1 MSRVAYVNGSYVPHA
16 SAAVHIED
24 RGYQFG
30 DGVYEV
36 VHVDRGRLIDEDLHM
51 ARLDRS
57 LRELRL
63 KPLLGRAA
71 LHHVLVE
78 MTRRNRIANG
88 LLYIQVTRGVARR
101 DHVFPGPGV
110 AAALVVTMR
119 RLKPYPASIDE
130 WTGTAIT
137 LPDQRWARCDIKS
150 INLLPNILA
159 RQAAREQGAT
169 EALLIGAG
177 DILTEGAATSVWV
190 VDQAGRLRLRP
201 LDQQI
206 LPGCTRAALLDL
218 LQAEHIEVLEGP
230 CTLDEL
236 RRAREIFLT
245 SATSFVKPMLRLD
258 GAPVGDGSIGPVAGR
273 LFGLFARHVQGP
285 AHNEPRHNQPGHHQ
299 PEAARA
305 AAA

>member
-119 RLKPYPASIDE
+119 RLKPYPASIEE

-258 GAPVGDGSIGPVAGR
+258 GAPVGDGSIGPVARR

-285 AHNEPRHNQPGHHQ
+285 AHNAPGHNQPRHHQ